1 MTARIDELIAASS
14 VGAGLR
20 DIEERGIEAHVA
32 DLEQE
37 MEPAKK
43 RRKGT
48 SPNAR
53 SLAECR
59 RRGWVADITE
69 RHSPFP
75 KPHGKKHDFLG
86 VIDLIAIVP
95 PERCDSAGCE
105 HIGHVRYAPGAT
117 LGIQACSD
125 GRTGAGGRGSDLAAR
140 RAKILA
146 EPRARAW
153 VEASNRL
160 EIWAW
165 GARVHGK
172 GKRWTLRVEVFTPES
187 WGAAPATDLPADLVP
202 DAIAVHQQRRPRI
215 GAP

>member
-1 MTARIDELIAASS
+1 MQPDSNADAPIIEPDAPESPSIDELIAASS

-20 DIEERGIEAHVA
+20 DIEERGIDAHLA

-37 MEPAKK
+37 IALAPKK
-43 RRKGT
+43 RKKST
-48 SPNAR
+48 SPTAR
-53 SLAECR
+53 TLAECK
-59 RRGWVADITE
+59 RRGWIAGVVE

-86 VIDLIAIVP
+86 VIDLIAIA
-95 PERCDSAGCE
+95 PE
-105 HIGHVRYAPGAT
+105 GADNERPRT
-117 LGIQACSD
+117 IGIQACSD

-153 VEASNRL
+153 VEAGNRL

-165 GARVHGK
+165 GSRVVGK
-172 GKRWTLRVEVFTPES
+172 GRRWRVRVEAFTVES
-187 WGAAPATDLPADLVP
+187 WRSA
-202 DAIAVHQQRRPRI
+202 
-215 GAP
+215 